1 MNLIYNLVFLLVIHY
16 LADFLCQTREMAT
29 NKSSSLK
36 WLTYHV
42 LTYTMVLAFSMS
54 TFMFLTAENA
64 GDTIMMVWLFTIVN
78 GVLHWGTDFLTSN
91 ASTHYY
97 KQENWFGF
105 FAIIGLDQL
114 IHTVTLLLTFNYLL
128 N

>member
-1 MNLIYNLVFLLVIHY
+1 MIYSLVFLLVIHY

-29 NKSSSLK
+29 NKSTSLK

-54 TFMFLTAENA
+54 AFMYFTSDNA
-64 GDTIMMVWLFTIVN
+64 GDTIMTVWLFTIIN
-78 GVLHWGTDFLTSN
+78 GVLHWGTDFLTSKGT
-91 ASTHYY
+91 THFY

-105 FAIIGLDQL
+105 FSLIGLDQL
-114 IHTVTLLLTFNYLL
+114 IHTVTLLLTFNYFL